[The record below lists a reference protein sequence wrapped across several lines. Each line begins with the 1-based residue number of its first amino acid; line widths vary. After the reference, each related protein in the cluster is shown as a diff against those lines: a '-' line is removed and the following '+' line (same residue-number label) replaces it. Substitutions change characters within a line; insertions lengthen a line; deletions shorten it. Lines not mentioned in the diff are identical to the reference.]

1 MLKRSVQNMVGEMA
15 DGAITSG
22 TKLGVS
28 MMVEIV
34 ARILV
39 ARNAKMIL
47 LRLRKLLLSK
57 YKILKLSNFRARS
70 LQFQT
75 T

>member
-1 MLKRSVQNMVGEMA
+1 MLKRSVSNMVGEMA

-57 YKILKLSNFRARS
+57 YKLEFSCQNKSIELNVYK
-70 LQFQT
+70 
-75 T
+75 